1 MKRRLAIA
9 VIGVALLLG
18 ISGNVK
24 AEEFGYVRYELDCG
38 TVCYDFGE
46 WGYCSSACGETPEAT
61 CAVPEEIKTP
71 APTNTDAP
79 EATPTDVPEVTPE
92 ATPKQ
97 KCNQGIGEGAENCD
111 PGNSNHNQPS
121 NDEGGRKPGTAGPR
135 GR

>member
-1 MKRRLAIA
+1 MKKRLAIA

-18 ISGNVK
+18 LSGSVK

-46 WGYCSSACGETPEAT
+46 WGYCQEGCDEAVCEVPEAT
-61 CAVPEEIKTP
+61 KTP

-79 EATPTDVPEVTPE
+79 EATATDVPEVTPVVTPE
-92 ATPKQ
+92 ATKQ
-97 KCNQGIGEGAENCD
+97 PCNQGLPHEEECD

-135 GR
+135 GK